1 MDRTAWGFL
10 VVIVVSLSFGACGP
24 SIQTVR
30 MDPMTF
36 TASKTDS
43 GVHVD
48 ALDPEFL
55 FKEASK
61 DFDDKKYSDSIRK
74 FSLLIEHFPE
84 SELAVPARFN
94 RGLTHLA
101 AKKPRAAS
109 SDFIDFLKL
118 ANDPQDQADA
128 LLRLGEASNLAGD
141 WSQATDALRRRL
153 TIKPMTLNQEIE
165 TRARLIFSLRMTGM
179 FKDARNEV
187 EKVASLQGLN
197 ATLPEI
203 QANYFVAMS
212 AFEGAAVWHDIFKSI
227 RFILPTD
234 RMEKDLTDKA
244 TLFLKAQAEYL
255 RTIRLGNP
263 FWRIQAGISIG
274 RMYEEFYDSLLSAQ
288 TPPEF
293 TKEQLDIYISD
304 LKSKA
309 KPLLAKALVTYERNL
324 STAKM
329 YRGGNEWIEE
339 MEARINRLK
348 EILES
353 DSQPK

>member
-1 MDRTAWGFL
+1 
-10 VVIVVSLSFGACGP
+10 
-24 SIQTVR
+24 
-30 MDPMTF
+30 MT
-36 TASKTDS
+36 
-43 GVHVD
+43 
-48 ALDPEFL
+48 
-55 FKEASK
+55 
-61 DFDDKKYSDSIRK
+61 SDS
-74 FSLLIEHFPE
+74 
-84 SELAVPARFN
+84 
-94 RGLTHLA
+94 
-101 AKKPRAAS
+101 
-109 SDFIDFLKL
+109 
-118 ANDPQDQADA
+118 QDQADA

-153 TIKPMTLNQEIE
+153 AIKPMTLNQEIE